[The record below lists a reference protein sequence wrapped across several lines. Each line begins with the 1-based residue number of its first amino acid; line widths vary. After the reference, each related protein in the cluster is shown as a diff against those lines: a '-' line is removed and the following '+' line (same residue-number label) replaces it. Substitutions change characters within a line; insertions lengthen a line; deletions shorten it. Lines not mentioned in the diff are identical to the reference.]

1 MKYFLASFS
10 ICLIVSYFFLFYFGN
25 ILIENSWAAL
35 LLAAIIA
42 LVVLIL
48 VFLQERKLNRLES
61 EFEEVR
67 ENFRIRLEGLEK
79 IHDEEKLA
87 AQEQKKKDK
96 EAEMEERAAA
106 IRRKQG

>member
-10 ICLIVSYFFLFYFGN
+10 ICLIVSYLFLFYFGN

-61 EFEEVR
+61 EFEEVK
-67 ENFRIRLEGLEK
+67 ENYRIRLEGLEK

>member
-1 MKYFLASFS
+1 M
-10 ICLIVSYFFLFYFGN
+10 
-25 ILIENSWAAL
+25 
-35 LLAAIIA
+35 
-42 LVVLIL
+42 LIL
-48 VFLQERKLNRLES
+48 VFLQERTLNKLES